1 MAESVELP
9 HRLAILPF
17 RNKVLLPGAII
28 RIRCTSP
35 SSVKLVE
42 QELWQREEKGLIG
55 ILPVRDATETTSV
68 GPTLSPGVGT
78 DSGEGSSKIHLG
90 TSDSHK
96 FDGKNQQEFIH
107 WHTRGVAARALHLSR
122 GVEKPSGRVTY
133 MVVLEGLCRF
143 SVQELSTRGTYY
155 TARIAPADM
164 TKAEME
170 QVEHDP
176 DFIVLSR
183 QFKATAMELISLLEQ
198 KQKTGARTKVLL
210 ETVPVHKLAD
220 IFVASFEISF
230 EEQLSMLDSVDV
242 KVRISKA
249 TELVDRH
256 LQSIRVAEKITQ
268 KVEGQLSKTQK
279 EFFLRQQ
286 YVKLRQSPSVSLIES
301 STVVRVSFNGC
312 GILPIYSY
320 LNGIFHAY
328 SLTSIFQMRA
338 IKEELGDND
347 DDEDDV
353 TALERKMES
362 AGMPPDIWKHAQREL
377 RRLKKMQPQQ
387 PGYSSSRVY
396 LELLADLP
404 WQKASEELEL
414 DLRAAR
420 DRLDSDHYGLVK
432 VKQRIIEYLAVR
444 KLKPE
449 ARGPVLCFVGPPGVG
464 KTSLASS
471 IAAALGRKFIRISL
485 GGVKDEADIRGHRRT
500 YIGSMP
506 GRLIDGLK
514 VRVAICNPVMLLD
527 EIDKTGSDVRGD
539 PASAL
544 LEVLDPE
551 QNKTFNDHYLNVP
564 FDLSKVVFV
573 ATANRVQPIPPALLD
588 RMEVI
593 ELPGYTPEEKLR
605 IAMRH
610 LIPRVLDQ
618 HGLNAEYLQIPE
630 AMVKLVIQ
638 RYTREAGVRNLER
651 NLASLA
657 RAAAVRVAE
666 QEHSLPLTKDVHHIG
681 SPLLESRLADGG
693 EVEMEVIPMGVSNH
707 EISSAFRVTSPFV
720 VDEATLEK
728 VLGPPRYDDKE
739 TAERVSTPGVS
750 VGLVW
755 TAFGGEVQF
764 VEATA
769 MVGKGDLHLTGQL
782 GDVIKESAQIA
793 LTWVIF
799 SINWFTLICMANE
812 CSTKFLASILLV
824 RSRAAELKLTS
835 TEGMNLL
842 EGRDVHIHFPAGA
855 VPKDGPSAG
864 VTLVTSL
871 VSLFSQR
878 KVRADTAMTGE
889 MTLRGLVL
897 PVGGI
902 KDKVLAAHR
911 YGIKRVI
918 LPERNLKDLVEVPSA
933 VLGNLE
939 VMFLVLYYLLS
950 GWKTCWNTLLKGV
963 ALGDST
969 QSYDMTL
976 TGITLSDFWWGSTC
990 VHLPT

>member
-9 HRLAILPF
+9 SRLAILPF

-42 QELWQREEKGLIG
+42 QELWQKEEKGLIG
-55 ILPVRDATETTSV
+55 ILPVRDGLEIKSA
-68 GPTLSPGVGT
+68 GPTASQGAGANIPEQSSKLQ
-78 DSGEGSSKIHLG
+78 DGSS
-90 TSDSHK
+90 DSLK
-96 FDGKNQQEFIH
+96 PDTKKQNDVVH
-107 WHTRGVAARALHLSR
+107 WHNRGVAARPLHLSR

-133 MVVLEGLCRF
+133 TVVLEGLCRF
-143 SVQELSTRGTYY
+143 SVLELSTRGIYQ
-155 TARIAPADM
+155 TAKISSLEM
-164 TKAEME
+164 TMTEME
-170 QVEHDP
+170 QIEQDP
-176 DFIVLSR
+176 DYIMLSR
-183 QFKATAMELISLLEQ
+183 QFKATATELISVLEL
-198 KQKTGARTKVLL
+198 KQKTGGRTKVLL
-210 ETVPVHKLAD
+210 DNVPVHKLAD

-230 EEQLSMLDSVDV
+230 EEQLSMLDSVGP
-242 KVRISKA
+242 KLRLSKA

-268 KVEGQLSKTQK
+268 KVEGQLSKSQK
-279 EFFLRQQ
+279 EFLLRQ
-286 YVKLRQSPSVSLIES
+286 
-301 STVVRVSFNGC
+301 
-312 GILPIYSY
+312 
-320 LNGIFHAY
+320 
-328 SLTSIFQMRA
+328 QMRA
-338 IKEELGDND
+338 IKEELGDNE
-347 DDEDDV
+347 DDEDDLV
-353 TALERKMES
+353 ALERKMQS
-362 AGMPPDIWKHAQREL
+362 AGMPPNVWKLAHREL

-387 PGYSSSRVY
+387 PGYNSSRVY
-396 LELLADLP
+396 LDLLADLP
-404 WQKASEELEL
+404 WQKASEENEL
-414 DLRAAR
+414 DLRAAQK
-420 DRLDSDHYGLVK
+420 RLDSDHYGLVK

-444 KLKPE
+444 KLKPD

-500 YIGSMP
+500 YVGSMP

-514 VRVAICNPVMLLD
+514 RVAVCNPVMLLD
-527 EIDKTGSDVRGD
+527 EVDKTGSDVRGD

-564 FDLSKVVFV
+564 FDLSKVIFV
-573 ATANRVQPIPPALLD
+573 ATANRMQPIPPPLLD

-593 ELPGYTPEEKLR
+593 ELPGYTPEEKLQ

-618 HGLNAEYLQIPE
+618 HGLSSEFIQIPE

-651 NLASLA
+651 NLAALA
-657 RAAAVRVAE
+657 RAAAVRVVKQE
-666 QEHSLPLTKDVHHIG
+666 QVVPLNKGIQGLST
-681 SPLLESRLADGG
+681 PLLESRLSDGT
-693 EVEMEVIPMGVSNH
+693 EVEMDVIPMSVNSRDINTFR
-707 EISSAFRVTSPFV
+707 ISSPLV
-720 VDEATLEK
+720 VDETMLEK
-728 VLGPPRYDDKE
+728 VLGPPRFDDKE
-739 TAERVSTPGVS
+739 AAERVASPGVS

-764 VEATA
+764 VEASA
-769 MVGKGDLHLTGQL
+769 MLGKGELHLTGQL

-793 LTWVIF
+793 LTWVRARATDF
-799 SINWFTLICMANE
+799 RL
-812 CSTKFLASILLV
+812 
-824 RSRAAELKLTS
+824 AAE
-835 TEGMNLL
+835 EGFNLL

-871 VSLFSQR
+871 VSLFTQKS
-878 KVRADTAMTGE
+878 VRSDTAMTGE

-897 PVGGI
+897 PVGGV
-902 KDKVLAAHR
+902 KDKILAAHR

-918 LPERNLKDLVEVPSA
+918 LPERNLKDLVEIPST
-933 VLGNLE
+933 VLANLE
-939 VMFLVLYYLLS
+939 ILPANRMEDVLEHAFDGGCPWRQHSKL
-950 GWKTCWNTLLKGV
+950 
-963 ALGDST
+963 
-969 QSYDMTL
+969 
-976 TGITLSDFWWGSTC
+976 
-990 VHLPT
+990 